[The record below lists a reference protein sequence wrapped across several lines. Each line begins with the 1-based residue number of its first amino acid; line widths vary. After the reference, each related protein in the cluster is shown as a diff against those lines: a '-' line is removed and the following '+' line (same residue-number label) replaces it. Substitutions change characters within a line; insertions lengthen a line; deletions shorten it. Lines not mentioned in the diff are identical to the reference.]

1 MLVAND
7 PVLDLGALTHTQR
20 LELASLLDEVERRQ
34 RTRLLQTMFPD
45 AGPLRRSLYPKHLEF
60 FESLAPAAF
69 GTPTGEKTAI
79 AKASERVFMAGN
91 RVGKTVAA
99 GTEIAYHLTGE
110 YPEWWAGHRFDSPIR
125 ALASGDTHETT
136 RDIIQ
141 LKMLGATTD
150 RPENYGTG
158 LIPGERIIGVV
169 PRPHVKGAVE
179 KIVVKHSS
187 GGESELWLRSYVQG
201 REIFQGFE
209 LDLFWADEECPQD
222 VYEEAL
228 VRLMTR
234 NGLSILTFTPLN
246 GLTPLVQEL
255 TKPIEAFTDEED
267 PDGLKR
273 MAAADRLVVQCGWE
287 DVPHLS
293 TEAKA
298 KLLAKLMPHQRAA
311 RTKGIPALGSGAI
324 YPVAEDDI
332 VVDDF
337 ALPEFWRKAYGF
349 DVGWNRTA
357 VIWGAI
363 NPDTDVLYLFSEHYR
378 GQAEPSVHAAA
389 IKARGDWIHG
399 AIDPASRGR
408 GQKDG
413 EQLFQSYSDLGLVLT
428 NADNGVESGLY
439 DVWERMSSGRLK
451 VFRSCRNWID
461 EYRIYRRDEKG
472 RIVKERDHLM
482 DATRYLVKTGIGLAR
497 TKPRASNGNRR
508 NNWRTA

>member
-1 MLVAND
+1 M
-7 PVLDLGALTHTQR
+7 LDLSTLTHDQR
-20 LELASLLDEVERRQ
+20 LELSGLLSELERR
-34 RTRLLQTMFPD
+34 RRMRMLQTMFPD
-45 AGPLRRSLYPKHLEF
+45 TGPLRRELYPKHLEF
-60 FESLAPAAF
+60 FRSLAPKSTGAAA
-69 GTPTGEKTAI
+69 GDGQITR
-79 AKASERVFMAGN
+79 ASERVFMAGN
-91 RVGKTVAA
+91 RVGKTMAA
-99 GTEIAYHLTGE
+99 GTEISYHLTGQ
-110 YPEWWAGHRFDSPIR
+110 YPDWWDGHRFDKPTR
-125 ALASGDTHETT
+125 WLASGDTHETT

-150 RPENYGTG
+150 RKEDYGTG
-158 LIPGERIIGVV
+158 LIPGEAIENVV
-169 PRPHVKGAVE
+169 PRPHVKGAAE
-179 KIVVKHSS
+179 KILVRHVS
-187 GGESELWLRSYVQG
+187 GGTSELWLRSYVQG

-209 LDLFWADEECPQD
+209 LDGFWADEECPQD
-222 VYEEAL
+222 VYEEAM

-255 TKPIEAFTDEED
+255 TKPAEAFTDEDD

-293 TEAKA
+293 ARAKA

-337 ALPEFWRKAYGF
+337 ALPDFWPRAAGF

-357 VIWGAI
+357 GIFGAL
-363 NPDTDVLYLFSEHYR
+363 DRESDVVYLYSEHYR
-378 GQAEPSVHAAA
+378 GQAEPSVHTSAMN
-389 IKARGDWIHG
+389 ARGAWIPK

-408 GQKDG
+408 SQSDG
-413 EQLFQSYSDLGLVLT
+413 EQLFQSYTDLGMALVL
-428 NADNGVESGLY
+428 ADNGVETGLY
-439 DVWERMSSGRLK
+439 EVWERMSTGRLK
-451 VFRSCRNWID
+451 VFKSCRNWID
-461 EYRIYRRDEKG
+461 EYRIYRRDDKG

-482 DATRYLVKTGIGLAR
+482 DATRYLVKTGIQHAR
-497 TKPRASNGNRR
+497 LKPRERQTARQGS
-508 NNWRTA
+508 WRTV